1 MSPESARILL
11 IHQNFPGQ
19 YLHLAPALAS
29 QGHQLVSIGAEQSRA
44 LSNIPLRRYDPRPLQ
59 GQPACH
65 PWLADTQGKLLRA
78 EAVALLVRQ
87 LLDEGFSPD
96 LVIGHPGWGELLALA
111 DLLPGV
117 PVLHQQEFIYRVQG
131 ADFGFDPAVDPPT
144 WAAATRVRL
153 RRSLQLQAL
162 DTFSCGLTATWFQW
176 SSVPEAYRARVQ
188 VIHEGI
194 DTELI
199 TPQPPAQECDE
210 LRLSK
215 RGLVIGAGEELVT
228 FVNRNLEP
236 MRGFHVFMRML
247 PLLQELR
254 PQARVVVIGGDGIS
268 YGNPPPAGANW
279 RQVLCRELEGRID
292 LERVHFVGRV
302 PPRVLHAVMRLSRCH
317 VYLTVPFVLSWSLL
331 EAMACGAVVVGSRTP
346 PLQEVIESGRN
357 GLLVDFFDSEALA
370 RQVAAVLADPAA
382 HAPLAEQA
390 RRDVVDRFDL
400 RSRCLPA
407 MLELVRQLLAGEEP
421 AAPVPPA
428 ELQPL
433 LLRG

>member
-1 MSPESARILL
+1 
-11 IHQNFPGQ
+11 
-19 YLHLAPALAS
+19 
-29 QGHQLVSIGAEQSRA
+29 
-44 LSNIPLRRYDPRPLQ
+44 
-59 GQPACH
+59 
-65 PWLADTQGKLLRA
+65 
-78 EAVALLVRQ
+78 
-87 LLDEGFSPD
+87 
-96 LVIGHPGWGELLALA
+96 
-111 DLLPGV
+111 
-117 PVLHQQEFIYRVQG
+117 
-131 ADFGFDPAVDPPT
+131 
-144 WAAATRVRL
+144 
-153 RRSLQLQAL
+153 
-162 DTFSCGLTATWFQW
+162 
-176 SSVPEAYRARVQ
+176 
-188 VIHEGI
+188 
-194 DTELI
+194 
-199 TPQPPAQECDE
+199 
-210 LRLSK
+210 
-215 RGLVIGAGEELVT
+215 LVIGAGEELVT